1 MIEELWKK
9 WVANP
14 EEIAESEK
22 VIWLE
27 LQQIISDVLTELKGN
42 NKIETNFTSSE
53 LVHFKKMMNTRN
65 NIADNFG
72 KIADTTDTWE
82 KVNDFIDA
90 IKKFNFTEVDYIYI
104 IVELSVMN
112 IIMDSETFKTLL
124 LFHLKD
130 IRSHKSTEFT
140 PAMKNFA
147 PISYNRLEPYINNKF
162 RNSLAHGTWA
172 IEDNQ
177 IVLFED
183 AKLVPFERLELL
195 DFLLKVRRQNILIS
209 CLSSVISDKKEK
221 GFFACH
227 EGDCNEC

>member
-1 MIEELWKK
+1 MSDKELWKK
-9 WVANP
+9 WVTNP

-22 VIWLE
+22 IVWIE
-27 LQQIISDVLTELKGN
+27 LQQIISDILTELKSK
-42 NKIETNFTSSE
+42 NKIETNFAPSE

-72 KIADTTDTWE
+72 KIADTTDSWE
-82 KVNDFIDA
+82 KVKDFIDE
-90 IKKFNFTEVDYIYI
+90 IKKFNFTDVNYIYI
-104 IVELSVMN
+104 IVELSIMN

-140 PAMKNFA
+140 STMKNFA
-147 PISYNRLEPYINNKF
+147 PINYNRLEPYINNKF

-172 IEDNQ
+172 IENSQ

-209 CLSSVISDKKEK
+209 CLSSVISDKIKK
-221 GFFACH
+221 GFFA
-227 EGDCNEC
+227 